1 MEAMSTPSTRRGPAL
16 DGRALRS
23 ERSRRAI
30 HEALFALVGEG
41 VLQPTAQQVADRAG
55 VGIRTVF
62 RHFEDMDALLAEIHA
77 RVAAE
82 ALPLV
87 TAPGSRG
94 QPRGARPRLVSRRA
108 ALFER
113 VAPYKRSGDVQRWRS
128 PFLRGRHASLVRELR
143 AALLRW
149 LPELEDAPPGPR
161 RGPRPRHVLRGL
173 GPPAQRA
180 APRARAHAR
189 RPRAHGPHAG
199 ARAAAALKELP
210 VRFDNRVT
218 RLLGVEIPIVQA
230 PMGWIARSQ
239 LASRATR

>member
-1 MEAMSTPSTRRGPAL
+1 MSTASTRSGPPP

-62 RHFEDMDALLAEIHA
+62 RHFEDMDALFAEIDA

-82 ALPLV
+82 VAPLV
-87 TAPGSRG
+87 TAPVPAGSLEERARG
-94 QPRGARPRLVSRRA
+94 LVARRA

-113 VAPYKRSGDVQRWRS
+113 IAPYKRSGDVQRWRS
-128 PFLRGRHASLVRELR
+128 AFLRARHAAVVRELR

-149 LPELEDAPPGPR
+149 LPELEGAPADLVEALDLAVSFEAWDR
-161 RGPRPRHVLRGL
+161 LRSEQRL
-173 GPPAQRA
+173 GAG
-180 APRARAHAR
+180 RARAALERLVVTLVRALPR
-189 RPRAHGPHAG
+189 R
-199 ARAAAALKELP
+199 
-210 VRFDNRVT
+210 
-218 RLLGVEIPIVQA
+218 
-230 PMGWIARSQ
+230 
-239 LASRATR
+239 

>member
-1 MEAMSTPSTRRGPAL
+1 MSTASTRSGPPP

-62 RHFEDMDALLAEIHA
+62 RHFEDMDALFAEIDA

-82 ALPLV
+82 VAPLV
-87 TAPGSRG
+87 TAPVPAGSLEERARG
-94 QPRGARPRLVSRRA
+94 LVARRA

-113 VAPYKRSGDVQRWRS
+113 IAPYKRSGDVQRWRS
-128 PFLRGRHASLVRELR
+128 AFLRARHAAVVRELR

-149 LPELEDAPPGPR
+149 LPELEDAPADLVEALDLAVSFEAWDR
-161 RGPRPRHVLRGL
+161 LRSEQRL
-173 GPPAQRA
+173 GPG
-180 APRARAHAR
+180 RARAALERLVLTLVRALPR
-189 RPRAHGPHAG
+189 R
-199 ARAAAALKELP
+199 
-210 VRFDNRVT
+210 
-218 RLLGVEIPIVQA
+218 
-230 PMGWIARSQ
+230 
-239 LASRATR
+239 

>member
-1 MEAMSTPSTRRGPAL
+1 MTTPSTRSPAP

-82 ALPLV
+82 VSPLV
-87 TAPGSRG
+87 TAPVPEGSLEERARG
-94 QPRGARPRLVSRRA
+94 LVARRA

-113 VAPYKRSGDVQRWRS
+113 VAAYKRSGDVQRWRS
-128 PFLRGRHASLVRELR
+128 PFLRARHAALVRELR

-149 LPELEDAPPGPR
+149 LPELEDAPADLVEALDLAVSFEAWDR
-161 RGPRPRHVLRGL
+161 LRSEQKL
-173 GPPAQRA
+173 S
-180 APRARAHAR
+180 RARAQAAVE
-189 RPRAHGPHAG
+189 RAVL
-199 ARAAAALKELP
+199 ALLP
-210 VRFDNRVT
+210 
-218 RLLGVEIPIVQA
+218 
-230 PMGWIARSQ
+230 ARS
-239 LASRATR
+239 S